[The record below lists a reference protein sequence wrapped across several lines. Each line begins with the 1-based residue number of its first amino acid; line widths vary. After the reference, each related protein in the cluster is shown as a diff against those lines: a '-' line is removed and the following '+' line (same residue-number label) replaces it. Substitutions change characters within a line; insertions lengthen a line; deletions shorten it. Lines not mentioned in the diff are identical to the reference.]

1 MSRYNEVA
9 NSIDIMFQVT
19 DEDYTERIA
28 WILKDISVTLA
39 KILDVLEGDKNDDE
53 SRE

>member
-9 NSIDIMFQVT
+9 NSVDIMLQVT

-39 KILDVLEGDKNDDE
+39 KILDVLEENNDDE
-53 SRE
+53 SGE

>member
-9 NSIDIMFQVT
+9 NSVDIMMQVT

-39 KILDVLEGDKNDDE
+39 KILDVLEGNNDDE
-53 SRE
+53 SGE

>member
-39 KILDVLEGDKNDDE
+39 KILDVLEGDNDDE
-53 SRE
+53 SGE

>member
-9 NSIDIMFQVT
+9 NSVDIMMQVT
-19 DEDYTERIA
+19 DEDYTERMA

-39 KILDVLEGDKNDDE
+39 KILDVLEGNNDDE
-53 SRE
+53 SGE

>member
-39 KILDVLEGDKNDDE
+39 KILDVLEGNNDDE
-53 SRE
+53 SGE